1 MTASKL
7 KTAKIKTV
15 RGSGN
20 VFRDLGKPDAELRQL
35 KALLVAEIVRALDER
50 GLTVRKAESVT
61 GTAAADFSRLRNAD
75 LGRFTVDRLMTI
87 LSRLGRDVNV
97 AVSVRARK
105 PAASD
110 ACAVPA

>member
-1 MTASKL
+1 VTATKR
-7 KTAKIKTV
+7 KTAKLETV

-20 VFRDLGKPDAELRQL
+20 VFRDLGRPDAELRQL
-35 KALLVAEIVRALDER
+35 KALLAAEIVRALDER
-50 GLTVRKAESVT
+50 GLTVRKAESLT

-87 LSRLGRDVNV
+87 LGRLGRDVNV

-105 PAASD
+105 PAAGD
-110 ACAVPA
+110 AYAVPA

>member
-35 KALLVAEIVRALDER
+35 KALLVAEIVR
-50 GLTVRKAESVT
+50 G
-61 GTAAADFSRLRNAD
+61 
-75 LGRFTVDRLMTI
+75 
-87 LSRLGRDVNV
+87 
-97 AVSVRARK
+97 ARRTR
-105 PAASD
+105 PDGSQG
-110 ACAVPA
+110 